1 MGISWKEALRMGQ
14 MKRTNKKGFTVA
26 ELLIV
31 VGIIAVLVGI
41 AIPVFRHKAEKAKEA
56 YDIYT
61 MRQAAS
67 AAIDL
72 YYAGIHDKPSA
83 EAAGLC
89 WNDNGGNDQK
99 NAYGVYV
106 PAAGRFMQQ
115 SSRTYSGSP
124 YGKGTGVNG
133 GTKYTMGNTNGAY
146 NATLD
151 YTNAV
156 VLVSIYPLG
165 NYRHVDVYWKNVKDG
180 KGGNKG
186 SYVGGQGANTNDPK
200 YSIRIPLG

>member
-1 MGISWKEALRMGQ
+1 MGQ
-14 MKRTNKKGFTVA
+14 MKKTSKKGFTVA

-72 YYAGIHDKPSA
+72 YYMGVRDSA
-83 EAAGLC
+83 SATAAGLL
-89 WNDNGGNDQK
+89 WNTPGGDYN
-99 NAYGVYV
+99 NASGVYD
-106 PAAGRFMQQ
+106 PATGRFLAIM
-115 SSRTYSGSP
+115 SKKGKP
-124 YGKGTGVNG
+124 YGKGTKIDG
-133 GTKYTMGNTNGAY
+133 GTKYLMGNDNGAY
-146 NATLD
+146 SATED
-151 YTNAV
+151 YSNAV

-165 NYRHVDVYWKNVKDG
+165 ENRHVDVYWKNVKTG
-180 KGGNKG
+180 R
-186 SYVGGQGANTNDPK
+186 YVGGDGKNHDDPG

>member
-1 MGISWKEALRMGQ
+1 MGQ
-14 MKRTNKKGFTVA
+14 MQITNKKGFTLA

-41 AIPVFRHKAEKAKEA
+41 AIPVFRNKAEKAKEA

-72 YYAGIHDKPSA
+72 YYSGLSVNNEDSAGKI
-83 EAAGLC
+83 GLL
-89 WNDNGGNDQK
+89 WNSGSVNEC
-99 NAYGVYV
+99 NAYGIYNPATGGFIKSKSGDYV
-106 PAAGRFMQQ
+106 SMHHGK
-115 SSRTYSGSP
+115 P
-124 YGKGTGVNG
+124 YGKGTTING
-133 GTKYTMGNTNGAY
+133 GTEYTMGNDRGSYIAN
-146 NATLD
+146 LD

-156 VLVSIYPLG
+156 VMVAIYPLG
-165 NYRHVDVYWKNVKDG
+165 NNKHVDVYWKNVTG
-180 KGGNKG
+180 KLK
-186 SYVGGQGANTNDPK
+186 SKYVGEWIYNQNNPK

>member
-1 MGISWKEALRMGQ
+1 MEQVG
-14 MKRTNKKGFTVA
+14 KRSKKGFTVA

-41 AIPVFRHKAEKAKEA
+41 AIPIYRHKAEKAREA

-72 YYAGIHDKPSA
+72 YYMGIHDEPTA
-83 EAAGLC
+83 TNAGLC
-89 WNDNGGNDQK
+89 WNSTGGADQV
-99 NAYGVYV
+99 NAYGIYN
-106 PAAGRFMQQ
+106 PATGGFIQK
-115 SSRTYSGSP
+115 SSRTYSGNP

-133 GTKYTMGNTNGAY
+133 GTKYTMGNINGAY
-146 NATLD
+146 DANLD

-156 VLVSIYPLG
+156 VLVSIFPRG
-165 NYRHVDVYWKNVKDG
+165 NNRHVDVYWKNVKDG

-186 SYVGGQGANTNDPK
+186 SYVGGQGANTNDPHL
-200 YSIRIPLG
+200 SIRIPLG